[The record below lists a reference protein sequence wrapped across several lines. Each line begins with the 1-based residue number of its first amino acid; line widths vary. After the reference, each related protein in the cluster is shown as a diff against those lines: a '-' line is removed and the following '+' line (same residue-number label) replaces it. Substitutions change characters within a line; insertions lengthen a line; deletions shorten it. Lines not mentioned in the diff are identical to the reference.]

1 MKQVQA
7 AYTLLM
13 DKDLINLF
21 YDTFEKTLSD
31 SMDVRYQS
39 AWEVVQEVISDKG
52 TRTHIMIIQWV
63 YGCRIYFCYL
73 IAIVDEERRKDEMEI
88 RERRKRLERSIAL
101 DVEQSS
107 KEEKELKRVKADAEK
122 NRLEEC
128 AAQSKNKL
136 SEQMDYLA
144 TNRMDIEETK
154 KDFQDD
160 EKFYSVLKHQ
170 LMEFDNDICKSLQE
184 EAFVTL
190 DPEEIKI
197 LKDTAEHELKRIHQ
211 ERIELQR
218 EKDRLVDEYATYTEA
233 RKQLEQESTSLQT
246 EKMEAIRD
254 RKESR
259 EARLVA
265 REEKLQALEDR
276 KANRRMLHELE
287 DEKMRVGR
295 DWEQARHERK
305 VAQDELEKVKTE
317 LCQLQEERDQLRKHK
332 NQLLIEEQDLR
343 KERDIARSE
352 RNESRLLL
360 QKAKEERLEEKSTS
374 PSIPTTNMNMTALV
388 PLKQLKRTN
397 RNPSTETHTTT

>member
-1 MKQVQA
+1 
-7 AYTLLM
+7 
-13 DKDLINLF
+13 
-21 YDTFEKTLSD
+21 
-31 SMDVRYQS
+31 
-39 AWEVVQEVISDKG
+39 
-52 TRTHIMIIQWV
+52 
-63 YGCRIYFCYL
+63 
-73 IAIVDEERRKDEMEI
+73 MEI
-88 RERRKRLERSIAL
+88 SERRKRLERSIAL

-107 KEEKELKRVKADAEK
+107 NDEKELKRVKANAEK
-122 NRLEEC
+122 NRLEEF
-128 AAQSKNKL
+128 ATQSKNKL

-170 LMEFDNDICKSLQE
+170 LMEFDNDIYKSLHE
-184 EAFVTL
+184 ETCVTL
-190 DPEEIKI
+190 DHEEIKI
-197 LKDTAEHELKRIHQ
+197 LKDTAEHELQRIHQ

-218 EKDRLVDEYATYTEA
+218 EKDRLVDENATYTEA

-276 KANRRMLHELE
+276 KANRRMLHDLE
-287 DEKMRVGR
+287 NEKIRIGR
-295 DWEQARHERK
+295 DWKQARHERK
-305 VAQDELEKVKTE
+305 LAQAELEKVKTE

-343 KERDIARSE
+343 IERDIARSE

-360 QKAKEERLEEKSTS
+360 EKAKEEHLKEKSTS
-374 PSIPTTNMNMTALV
+374 PSIPTTNINMNALV

-397 RNPSTETHTTT
+397 RNPSTETHTR